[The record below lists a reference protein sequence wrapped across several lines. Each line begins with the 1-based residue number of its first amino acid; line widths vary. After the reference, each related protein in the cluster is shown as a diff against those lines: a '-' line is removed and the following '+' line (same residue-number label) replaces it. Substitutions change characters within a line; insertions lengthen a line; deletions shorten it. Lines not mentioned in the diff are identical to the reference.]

1 MNIQNQIKLLI
12 REINKHN
19 IKYYI
24 EDNPSISDQEYDS
37 LFRKLENLEKENP
50 LLINPNSPTQRV
62 GASPLSSFKQV
73 SHRLPM
79 LSLANAMN
87 INQIE
92 EFDIQV
98 KKVLGINSNI
108 DYVAEPK
115 LDGLAVELVYERG
128 EFIHGSTRGDG
139 LIGEN
144 ITQNLK
150 TIKEIP
156 LSLQNLAP
164 IPKIL
169 EVRGEVY
176 ISHNSFKELNKK
188 RIEDGESPFANPRN
202 CAAGSL
208 RQLDSSITAKRPLK
222 IFCYA
227 PGLIE
232 GVSFKSQMELLK
244 TLPKWGF
251 PVNPMIKHGKGL
263 DFLIEYY
270 NNAEIFRNKLDYDID
285 GVVFKV
291 NSFSYQDEL
300 GIRSRS
306 PRWAVAGKLKSQQ
319 VTTKVL
325 NIEVSLGRTGAL
337 TPVAKL
343 KSVFVGGVTV
353 SNVTLH
359 NQDEITRKDI
369 RIGDTVIIQR
379 AGDVIPEVVKVIKEK
394 RPQDSISYKIPKNC
408 PSCNKRVSQL
418 SDEVVLRCL
427 NIECTAQ
434 IKGKIVHFVSKNCM
448 NIDGFGEKLV
458 GQLVETNLIKN
469 IADIFTLSI
478 KELSSL
484 DRMAMKSAQNIIGS
498 VELSKNTTLAR
509 FIHGLG
515 IRNIGSNASKI
526 LEKTFCG
533 DLDRLISASIDD
545 FKNIHEI
552 GETMAES
559 IFHYFQ
565 NIENQNIINQC
576 LLRGVRFKEVEKII
590 DSKFTETLFVFTGSL
605 KKFSRKDAQD
615 MIERLGARASS
626 SVSKKTDYLVAGSG
640 AGSKI
645 QKAKSLNIKILSEED
660 FLNIINEQ

>member
-1 MNIQNQIKLLI
+1 
-12 REINKHN
+12 
-19 IKYYI
+19 
-24 EDNPSISDQEYDS
+24 
-37 LFRKLENLEKENP
+37 
-50 LLINPNSPTQRV
+50 
-62 GASPLSSFKQV
+62 
-73 SHRLPM
+73 
-79 LSLANAMN
+79 
-87 INQIE
+87 
-92 EFDIQV
+92 
-98 KKVLGINSNI
+98 LGINSNI

-128 EFIHGSTRGDG
+128 EFINGSTRGDG
-139 LIGEN
+139 LIGED

-156 LSLQNLAP
+156 LSLQNIAS

-176 ISHNSFKELNKK
+176 ISHKSFKELNKK
-188 RIEDGESPFANPRN
+188 RIKDGETPFANPRN

-208 RQLDSSITAKRPLK
+208 RQLDPSITAKRPLK

-270 NNAEIFRNKLDYDID
+270 NSAEIFRNKLDYDID

-300 GIRSRS
+300 GVRSRS

-319 VTTKVL
+319 VTTNIL

-343 KSVFVGGVTV
+343 KPVFVGGVTV

-359 NQDEITRKDI
+359 NQDEIIRKDI

-394 RPQDSISYKIPKNC
+394 RPQDSIKYKIPNNC

-427 NIECTAQ
+427 NMECTAQ
-434 IKGKIVHFVSKNCM
+434 IKGRIVHFVSKNCM

-458 GQLVETNLIKN
+458 DQLVETNLIKN
-469 IADIFTLSI
+469 ISDIFTLSI

-484 DRMAMKSAQNIIGS
+484 DRMAVKSAKNIIDS
-498 VELSKNTTLAR
+498 IELSKNTTFAR

-526 LEKTFCG
+526 LEKRFLG

-559 IFHYFQ
+559 IFDYFQ
-565 NIENQNIINQC
+565 NLQNQNIINKC
-576 LLRGVRFKEVEKII
+576 LLRGVKFKELEKII
-590 DSKFTETLFVFTGSL
+590 NSKFSENLFVFTGTL
-605 KKFSRKDAQD
+605 KKFSRRDAQD
-615 MIERLGARASS
+615 MIERLGARASN
-626 SVSKKTDYLVAGSG
+626 SVSKKTDYLVAGPG

-645 QKAKSLNIKILSEED
+645 EKAKSLNIKILTEED
-660 FLNIINEQ
+660 FLDMINE

>member
-1 MNIQNQIKLLI
+1 MNIQDQIKLLI

-37 LFRKLENLEKENP
+37 LFRKLENLEQENP

-176 ISHNSFKELNKK
+176 ISHKSFKELNKK

-227 PGLIE
+227 PGFIE

-319 VTTKVL
+319 VTTKIL

-394 RPQDSISYKIPKNC
+394 RPQDAISYKIPKNC

-484 DRMAMKSAQNIIGS
+484 DRIAMKSAQNIIDS

-509 FIHGLG
+509 FIKNFESRVYAQLSRQLVDQLFGE
-515 IRNIGSNASKI
+515 NPATEGSFLLFDN
-526 LEKTFCG
+526 
-533 DLDRLISASIDD
+533 LITWTSDGVTLTMTIFNEAT
-545 FKNIHEI
+545 
-552 GETMAES
+552 GETTV
-559 IFHYFQ
+559 IT
-565 NIENQNIINQC
+565 IPI
-576 LLRGVRFKEVEKII
+576 G
-590 DSKFTETLFVFTGSL
+590 
-605 KKFSRKDAQD
+605 
-615 MIERLGARASS
+615 
-626 SVSKKTDYLVAGSG
+626 
-640 AGSKI
+640 
-645 QKAKSLNIKILSEED
+645 D
-660 FLNIINEQ
+660 FGFPSD